1 MKKIIIS
8 ATFVALLASMVGCEK
23 NVEYTA
29 TRDLLDSQS
38 ALLKINY
45 GSLYPANYPV
55 QLSINGERVSGL
67 ITNRT
72 PFPGGG
78 YNTSGS
84 NFPDYLALEPG
95 SKTLTIAI
103 PKKGTSVDSVV
114 LFTNTFTIAG
124 NKNYTA
130 HVTDTFTK
138 TKLYL
143 DEDNLEITAVGTSK
157 YKFVNIMPNV
167 PAVDLYFGTEKVAS
181 NITYLSSSPYFTIAN
196 PAVATSWFIREAGT
210 SPTSTALAT
219 YLSANTYIP
228 RRVYTVFA
236 VGYKGS
242 TATATRP
249 YVSFFLTK

>member
-8 ATFVALLASMVGCEK
+8 AAFVAFLASMAGCEK
-23 NVEYTA
+23 NVEYNA
-29 TRDLLDSQS
+29 TRDLVDSQT

-55 QLSINGERVSGL
+55 QLSINGVRMSGL
-67 ITNRT
+67 ITGRT

-78 YNTSGS
+78 FNTSGA
-84 NFPDYLALEPG
+84 NFPDYLALEAG

-103 PKKGTSVDSVV
+103 PKKGTNVDSVV
-114 LFTNTFTIAG
+114 LFNSTFSIQAG
-124 NKNYTA
+124 KNYTA

-143 DEDNLEITAVGTSK
+143 DQDNLEAPATGFSR

-196 PAVATSWFIREAGT
+196 PSVITPWSIREAGT
-210 SPTSTALAT
+210 SPTSTALAV
-219 YLSANTYIP
+219 YSSANTYIT

-236 VGYKGS
+236 LGYKGS
-242 TATATRP
+242 TATTTRP
-249 YVSFFLTK
+249 YVSFFLTQ